1 MPRRLLLLLMMV
13 SLLTVPPLAASH
25 PGTAAAN
32 EKAPLTEEDI
42 LSGTFF
48 TLEQMTGLGILG
60 LRILYETSG
69 AQSFQ
74 EFAQALLTARI
85 LQLDPQLV
93 LRGLYASS
101 LEEILHAFGF
111 TPDQAEQ
118 AIELANRQLKSAVE
132 EWEKRT

>member
-1 MPRRLLLLLMMV
+1 MPRRLLLLLMMA
-13 SLLTVPPLAASH
+13 SLLTVAPLAASH
-25 PGTAAAN
+25 PGAEAAS
-32 EKAPLTEEDI
+32 EKAPLTEENI

-74 EFAQALLTARI
+74 EFAQALLTAHNLR
-85 LQLDPQLV
+85 LDHQLV

-101 LEEILHAFGF
+101 LEKILQDFGL
-111 TPDQAEQ
+111 TSEQ
-118 AIELANRQLKSAVE
+118 IKKAIELTKRQLKTADE
-132 EWEKRT
+132 EWVKRT